1 MYLRTQ
7 IAEGEAVL
15 AILRK
20 RAEDAEMRLQ
30 QADSQLGS
38 LRGHL
43 HVRGVPVSGVADE
56 YMDDYNAIDRAYTQA
71 SSESG
76 DDGED
81 GEVVN
86 GGDGGKVGDREN
98 SSTEGSGVEDNGAS
112 DEQ

>member
-1 MYLRTQ
+1 
-7 IAEGEAVL
+7 
-15 AILRK
+15 
-20 RAEDAEMRLQ
+20 MRLQ
-30 QADSQLGS
+30 QADSQLGT

-43 HVRGVPVSGVADE
+43 HVRRVPVSGIVDE
-56 YMDDYNAIDRAYTQA
+56 YMDEYNAIDRAYTQA

-86 GGDGGKVGDREN
+86 GGDDDVGDRED
-98 SSTEGSGVEDNGAS
+98 SGAEASGSG